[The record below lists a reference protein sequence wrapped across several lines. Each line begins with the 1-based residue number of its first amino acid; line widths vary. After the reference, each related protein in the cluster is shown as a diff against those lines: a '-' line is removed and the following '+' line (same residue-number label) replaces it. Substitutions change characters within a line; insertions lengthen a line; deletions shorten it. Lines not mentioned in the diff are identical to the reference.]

1 MMNRSLPASL
11 FFALLLAV
19 AGLVATGPARAQ
31 SGADGPFE
39 SSADLHDYWDAQFG
53 GHGMHIELEGQ
64 TIYSRYGFGPY
75 FYASYFQCPDGLIR
89 RDCPLFGPF
98 RNTDTVIAFWSQF
111 APSQAA
117 AVYVEG
123 QLLYSRYGFGPAVG
137 AAYVYCPS
145 RGALMSQCSP

>member
-39 SSADLHDYWDAQFG
+39 SSADLYDYWDAQFG

-64 TIYSRYGFGPY
+64 TIYSRYGFGP
-75 FYASYFQCPDGLIR
+75 
-89 RDCPLFGPF
+89 
-98 RNTDTVIAFWSQF
+98 
-111 APSQAA
+111 
-117 AVYVEG
+117 
-123 QLLYSRYGFGPAVG
+123 AVG